1 MSVAAVNVL
10 EAQDI
15 CLSYPPTG
23 GRRPEPVLQD
33 FSLRLRSGEVLAVL
47 GFSGAG
53 KSTLLRVLAGLQAPT
68 AGRVYV
74 DGELMT
80 APHPRVGVVFQDPCL
95 LPWRT
100 LEANVAFG
108 LNFKRQPKLTKKLR
122 QERVREA
129 LAEVG
134 LEYAAKVY
142 PAALSGGMA
151 QRGALA
157 RCLARQPNILMLDE
171 PFSGLD
177 QVTRGEMQQLL
188 LRAVDHYNASAI
200 LVTHDIDE
208 ALRVADR
215 VILLGGRPAS
225 IAGTWD
231 LSAHG
236 REGYDDPRLMRIR
249 SEIMD
254 AFRDVGERPAD
265 EQRAAA

>member
-10 EAQDI
+10 EAQGI
-15 CLSYPPTG
+15 SLSYPVAG
-23 GRRPEPVLQD
+23 GRTEPVLSD
-33 FSLRLRSGEVLAVL
+33 FSVRLRAGEVLAVL

-53 KSTLLRVLAGLQAPT
+53 KSSLLRVLAGLQAPD

-74 DGELMT
+74 GGKRLT

-108 LNFKRQPKLTKKLR
+108 LGFKRQPRLNKKVR
-122 QERVREA
+122 RERVQAA
-129 LAEVG
+129 LEEVG
-134 LEYAAKVY
+134 LEHAAKAY

-157 RCLARQPNILMLDE
+157 RCLARQPQILMLDE

-177 QVTRGEMQQLL
+177 QVTRSEMQQLL
-188 LRAVDHYNASAI
+188 LSAVGHYDASAI

-215 VILLGGRPAS
+215 VLLLGGRPAS
-225 IAGTWD
+225 VAGSWEVGARIGD
-231 LSAHG
+231 SV
-236 REGYDDPRLMRIR
+236 DDPRLSRLRAEIIRRLREVGDRIP
-249 SEIMD
+249 EN
-254 AFRDVGERPAD
+254 
-265 EQRAAA
+265 QLAAA

>member
-10 EAQDI
+10 EAQSI
-15 CLSYPPTG
+15 CLTYPQPG
-23 GRRPEPVLQD
+23 GKQAEPVLED
-33 FSLRLRSGEVLAVL
+33 FSLRLKAGEVLAVL

-53 KSTLLRVLAGLQAPT
+53 KSTLLRVLAGLQPPT

-80 APHPRVGVVFQDPCL
+80 APHPRVGAVFQDPCL

-108 LNFKRQPKLTKKLR
+108 LNFKRQPKLTKQVR

-134 LEYAAKVY
+134 LEYAAKAY

-177 QVTRGEMQQLL
+177 EVTRGEMQQLL
-188 LRAVDHYNASAI
+188 LRVVEHYKSAAI

-215 VILLGGRPAS
+215 VILLGGRPAGVV
-225 IAGTWD
+225 GTWN
-231 LSAHG
+231 LSAHDS
-236 REGYDDPRLMRIR
+236 EGYDDPRLTRIR

-265 EQRAAA
+265 KQRAAA